1 MNYKELFKD
10 RVIIITGAGRSG
22 TTIAGKIIGS
32 MSPAYY
38 LFEPAIM
45 KLMWPYWFLH
55 AEAFRATLFED
66 YFSPVIQGRGNLN
79 IKDDSC
85 QANYL
90 DFLDI
95 MLGCNVLRR
104 RNDVMEHIEKTRPY
118 FIIKNPEFQP
128 NIERARQIFPGCK
141 FVHLVRN
148 GIDVVQS
155 SVGRKW
161 YTDDYCNNGMIEQK
175 VHVDGMVDMPTFA
188 TGHQSWNMW
197 NAETR
202 AAHAWRVL
210 TEAGMTGDA
219 DKLSYKYEWIC
230 EKPVESTAIFS
241 ASFGIK
247 ATDLTDKHIKS
258 ICDHKPTK
266 QPAFDMALIAEP
278 EHTKF
283 MNLMEVLGYDNG

>member
-45 KLMWPYWFLH
+45 KLMWPESDNS

-66 YFSPVIQGRGNLN
+66 YFSPVIQGRGNSN
-79 IKDDSC
+79 EADDSF
-85 QANYL
+85 QGNYL
-90 DFLDI
+90 E
-95 MLGCNVLRR
+95 NVVLWQKNMRR
-104 RNDVMEHIEKTRPY
+104 RNDVMELIAEERPY

-128 NIERARQIFPGCK
+128 NIERARMVFPGCK

-155 SVGRKW
+155 SMGRGW

-175 VHVDGMVDMPTFA
+175 VHIDGMVDMPTFA
-188 TGHQSWNMW
+188 TGHQSWDGW
-197 NAETR
+197 NQETR

-210 TEAGMTGDA
+210 TEAGLTDNADIINVRYEDFCHEPTNMTMLLKA
-219 DKLSYKYEWIC
+219 ALYLSL
-230 EKPVESTAIFS
+230 
-241 ASFGIK
+241 
-247 ATDLTDKHIKS
+247 TDLTDKHIKS
-258 ICDHKPTK
+258 IRDHKPIK